1 MSQRSPGQGLP
12 DLTGSPQ
19 GRRHLKRLHFPSPK
33 PLSFAKADL
42 SEGSLS
48 GSLYLSPVR
57 LTHLLTSM
65 PKSSSSLPHYKGL
78 EKEAYNLSA
87 LKRSLPTPAPE
98 LSSSYGTHKQTQ
110 QEEFK

>member
-1 MSQRSPGQGLP
+1 
-12 DLTGSPQ
+12 
-19 GRRHLKRLHFPSPK
+19 
-33 PLSFAKADL
+33 
-42 SEGSLS
+42 
-48 GSLYLSPVR
+48 
-57 LTHLLTSM
+57 M